1 MDGDLRKE
9 LDALR
14 SDIASVQADLAR
26 IAKMIGKGTGEAAE
40 DAGETIR
47 RRFEELQHAIQEQI
61 SGILDPS
68 RVRRSVEGVGQRI
81 EERPLLSMLIAFSI
95 GFLISLLI
103 GRR

>member
-1 MDGDLRKE
+1 MEGDLRKE

-26 IAKMIGKGTGEAAE
+26 IAETIGKGSGKAAE

-47 RRFEELQHAIQEQI
+47 RRFEELQHAIQDQI
-61 SGILDPS
+61 AGIVDPA
-68 RVRRSVEGVGQRI
+68 RVRRSVAGVGQRI
-81 EERPLLSMLIAFSI
+81 EERPLLSMLIAF
-95 GFLISLLI
+95 GTGLLISLLV